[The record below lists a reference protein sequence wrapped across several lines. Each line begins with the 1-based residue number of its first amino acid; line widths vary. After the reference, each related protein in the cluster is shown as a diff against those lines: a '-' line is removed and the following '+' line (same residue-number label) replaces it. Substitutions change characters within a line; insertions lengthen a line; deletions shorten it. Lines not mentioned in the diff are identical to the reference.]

1 MHTVEEKYMNKWQKT
16 IDIVARLFDVPA
28 ALIMRVHS
36 GQIEVLLS
44 SHSDGN
50 PYEAGEMAY
59 LDTGLYC
66 ETVMATRAQLMV
78 PNALHDDAWKNNP
91 DIALGM
97 VSYFGIP
104 LIWPDGDIFGT
115 ICVLDE
121 KTRDFSEFYQSL
133 LWEFKQIIELNFV
146 QSKIFHDKLKESEKQ
161 LQIIFDNAPVL
172 MMLLNENKEVIK
184 INQSGLVTADK
195 PLDKIIG
202 LKGGDILDCTGSL
215 QNPMGCGY
223 GEECRDCIILKTVDN
238 TFATNQNFHKIEA
251 GLRLKKQNKTT
262 EHTVLVS
269 TSQLN
274 SNSPRTVLV
283 TIDDITE
290 RKNLE
295 TALKESEVKY
305 RSMMEAMEDTTYICS
320 SNYRIEYMNPAM
332 IKRVGHNA
340 IGEPCYNTI
349 HGLDEKCPW
358 CIHQKVMRG
367 EFLKTEIV
375 SPKDN
380 KTYHVSNSP
389 IFHTDGSISKLSV
402 FYDLT
407 ELKKMEKRINQM
419 QKMEAIGTL
428 AGGIAHDFNNILGP
442 IIGYSEM
449 IKEDISLSS
458 QSREHISEIFQSAL
472 RAKALVKQILTSS
485 RQGDHKISPIHLQ
498 PIIKEILK
506 LLRASIPATIDIQQD
521 IDPDCGAVLADPTQ
535 FHQIVMNLATNAF
548 HAMEKNGGSL
558 KILLKQVKIEPDA
571 WIFPELS
578 VGEYA
583 LLKVIDTGI
592 GIEKNIMDK
601 IFNPYFTTKENNK
614 GTGLGLSI
622 VHGIVKSCD
631 GDVRIYSEPGK
642 GTEVNVYLPLLEQ
655 RAQKT
660 PEQGINLRDSKSI
673 HGGMEK
679 ILLVD
684 DEEVLARMEEKI
696 LKYLGYQT
704 TMCTGSREALETFKA
719 NQDDFDLV
727 ITDMTMPDMTGI
739 QLAGEIKKIRPD
751 IPVIIFSGFS
761 DQINAEKC
769 EALGIQGYA
778 MKPLMKH
785 EIAETIRKVLDKPDK
800 TLF

>member
-1 MHTVEEKYMNKWQKT
+1 
-16 IDIVARLFDVPA
+16 
-28 ALIMRVHS
+28 
-36 GQIEVLLS
+36 
-44 SHSDGN
+44 
-50 PYEAGEMAY
+50 
-59 LDTGLYC
+59 
-66 ETVMATRAQLMV
+66 
-78 PNALHDDAWKNNP
+78 
-91 DIALGM
+91 
-97 VSYFGIP
+97 
-104 LIWPDGDIFGT
+104 
-115 ICVLDE
+115 
-121 KTRDFSEFYQSL
+121 
-133 LWEFKQIIELNFV
+133 
-146 QSKIFHDKLKESEKQ
+146 
-161 LQIIFDNAPVL
+161 
-172 MMLLNENKEVIK
+172 
-184 INQSGLVTADK
+184 
-195 PLDKIIG
+195 
-202 LKGGDILDCTGSL
+202 
-215 QNPMGCGY
+215 
-223 GEECRDCIILKTVDN
+223 
-238 TFATNQNFHKIEA
+238 
-251 GLRLKKQNKTT
+251 
-262 EHTVLVS
+262 
-269 TSQLN
+269 
-274 SNSPRTVLV
+274 
-283 TIDDITE
+283 
-290 RKNLE
+290 
-295 TALKESEVKY
+295 
-305 RSMMEAMEDTTYICS
+305 
-320 SNYRIEYMNPAM
+320 
-332 IKRVGHNA
+332 
-340 IGEPCYNTI
+340 
-349 HGLDEKCPW
+349 
-358 CIHQKVMRG
+358 
-367 EFLKTEIV
+367 
-375 SPKDN
+375 
-380 KTYHVSNSP
+380 
-389 IFHTDGSISKLSV
+389 
-402 FYDLT
+402 
-407 ELKKMEKRINQM
+407 MEKRINQM